1 MTTRRLVEEGFVVES
16 IQLMRQIAVK
26 AVVTESF
33 KAQVTTEIGRN
44 LQQIDAELQQ
54 LEFKGKRAV
63 ADLERKGGGGG
74 ANLET
79 HGQIEAVRGQMEAER
94 ARLRQLKEELE
105 GQSKTVAE
113 LPLGSVV
120 TQFTVESAVDV
131 RIGEN
136 IFQRLE
142 GGEILI
148 KDGVIQE
155 IRI

>member
-1 MTTRRLVEEGFVVES
+1 MVET
-16 IQLMRQIAVK
+16 IQLIRQIAVK
-26 AVVTESF
+26 AIVTENF
-33 KAQVTTEIGRN
+33 KNQVGAEISRN

-54 LEFKGKRAV
+54 LEFKGKRAITDIEKRSGQP
-63 ADLERKGGGGG
+63 A
-74 ANLET
+74 AAET
-79 HGQIEAVRGQMEAER
+79 KLQIETIKNQVEAEKL
-94 ARLRQLKEELE
+94 RLLQLKEEMQ
-105 GQSKTVAE
+105 GQNQALTE

-120 TQFTVESAVDV
+120 TQFTVENPVEV
-131 RIGEN
+131 RLGEN